1 MILPVILGLCAYLLG
16 SIPTAVWFG
25 KRFYGI
31 DVRDHGSGNAGAT
44 NTLRVLGSKAGFTV
58 LAIDALKGYAASSL
72 VFLVNGI
79 EQGGNTWLLY
89 QIVFGALA
97 VIGHIYPVFAGFK
110 GGKGIATLLG
120 IVIALNYQLAGICFV
135 IFVITVWFTR
145 YISVGSMLSAVLS
158 PLVAYNIQG
167 KEITALFYFC
177 VVVSVLVVYTHR
189 TNIKRLRN
197 GNENKFSFKK
207 KTVNA

>member
-1 MILPVILGLCAYLLG
+1 
-16 SIPTAVWFG
+16 
-25 KRFYGI
+25 
-31 DVRDHGSGNAGAT
+31 
-44 NTLRVLGSKAGFTV
+44 
-58 LAIDALKGYAASSL
+58 ASSL